1 MNSLP
6 SDFWLFI
13 LALLEAYIR
22 LLFEVQ
28 RNHSLQNYTAGFLIN
43 SPLVFLPQENL
54 IINLSLLMAVSK
66 HRCCSLLHEIYMLTQ
81 DIVSCPNPVRW
92 VVSYFVQQAE
102 RITLSAFTVR
112 TMSWFA
118 YGSFSFQSFCTN
130 DLNWSQ
136 RAEFEDWYEQC
147 WSVLYIPQVVFFY
160 LCSGNLLEQGK
171 PGMRINT

>member
-118 YGSFSFQSFCTN
+118 YGSFSVQSFCTK
-130 DLNWSQ
+130 
-136 RAEFEDWYEQC
+136 WYKLESEGRIWGLVWAMLKC
-147 WSVLYIPQVVFFY
+147 PLHSSSCLFLP
-160 LCSGNLLEQGK
+160 LLRELARTG
-171 PGMRINT
+171 